1 MIFNLIAFS
10 VQIFVQ
16 YYKEVTPGVDFA
28 PEVLND
34 LLVSL
39 LKNCLLQEVFQ
50 ILNVIVQIKTLV
62 GDFAIFFKSYF
73 HNFIFLSTMPFIV
86 IGLVLLW
93 WSNLW

>member
-1 MIFNLIAFS
+1 MKFSLIAFS

-28 PEVLND
+28 SEVLND

-39 LKNCLLQEVFQ
+39 LNNCLLQEVFQ

-62 GDFAIFFKSYF
+62 GDFLFFKSWF
-73 HNFIFLSTMPFIV
+73 HNFSFLSTMLFIV
-86 IGLVLLW
+86 IGLFLLW
-93 WSNLW
+93 YLNLG

>member
-1 MIFNLIAFS
+1 MKFNLIAFS

-39 LKNCLLQEVFQ
+39 LNNCLLQEVFQ
-50 ILNVIVQIKTLV
+50 ILNAIVQIKTLV
-62 GDFAIFFKSYF
+62 GDFVIFFKS
-73 HNFIFLSTMPFIV
+73 
-86 IGLVLLW
+86 
-93 WSNLW
+93 